1 MLNSRGLG
9 EQVQRKKEAYQ
20 SNPQA
25 LQQQYQQSQQLVDL
39 LALQQLK
46 SEKEAAAR
54 NMQMQMQQNPA
65 TIAQQREQEVLGMI
79 KQEQGRK
86 LGDVAQ
92 RTAGTL
98 GQINKRAQQ
107 NVQRTAKQ
115 GLPSIGGPQ
124 RPPANAP
131 QKPAM
136 MAGGGIVAF
145 QEGSK
150 GPIEGQN
157 VVLSE
162 EQAAQSYGDEF
173 LTYIKD
179 NPAEIASMGLMFVP
193 GLGLISAGG
202 RAAVGISKVLPKL
215 KEIAK
220 KALRKKDDGPDFE
233 VTPKGTAVPKDRS
246 QIQSTSS
253 SKEMVPYKGDPT
265 RPVDAGKQL
274 TDPRRQ
280 QVGPYRGIADSGIS
294 KLLTGFTGLG
304 QFLNSFPK
312 EQEELKNLYP
322 PDPNSFA
329 PKNELQKNPP
339 APEMPDYFAG
349 IDDVKPVKP
358 EFGTLAQDSVR
369 ERAGILGLAGANEGD
384 PTPEQARDAE
394 QERVIKALGRDEK
407 LGVKDTQLER
417 MRALQGQQNDPE
429 KLRRE
434 QIQRGLIGMTGR
446 SANTMFGG
454 YAAGKFNERQ
464 KQEAAAR
471 KNLVDQFG
479 IENEKIQLDFDITN
493 AGIGSGMKAFE
504 INQADRRAIA
514 SDMTKATNTDIELG
528 KAYAQQVFDADTAN
542 LTTKLTAA
550 SAAAERALEELK
562 GRRDAGPKLIAEYN
576 ILTKTKFDAYKE
588 LQQNSALMSAFR
600 SGDPAQVE
608 QALLQTEVASSQL
621 AELTQ
626 VHALEELIENEL
638 RALGVPIPTDSRLS
652 SGNAELDKI
661 MQIYGSM

>member
-92 RTAGTL
+92 RTASTL

-280 QVGPYRGIADSGIS
+280 QVGPYRGIADSGVS
-294 KLLTGFTGLG
+294 RLGLG
-304 QFLNSFPK
+304 QFLNPLPK
-312 EQEELKNLYP
+312 EQE
-322 PDPNSFA
+322 DMGGAGVTA
-329 PKNELQKNPP
+329 PKPEVEPVVTEKPP
-339 APEMPDYFAG
+339 APEIPDYFAG
-349 IDDVKPVKP
+349 IGDVKPVKP
-358 EFGTLAQDSVR
+358 EFGTLARDAVKK
-369 ERAGILGLAGANEGD
+369 RAGILGLAGANEGD

-394 QERVIKALGRDEK
+394 QERVMELFGKEDK

-417 MRALQGQQNDPE
+417 MRALQAQQNDPE

-479 IENEKIQLDFDITN
+479 IENEKIKLDFDITN

-514 SDMTKATNTDIELG
+514 SDMANATNTDIELG

-542 LTTKLTAA
+542 LTTRLTTA
-550 SAAAERALEELK
+550 SAAAERALEEAK

-576 ILTKTKFDAYKE
+576 KLTKVKFDVYKE

-600 SGDPAQVE
+600 SGDSAQVE
-608 QALLQTEVASSQL
+608 QALLQTEIASAQL

-638 RALGVPIPTDSRLS
+638 RALGAPIPTNSELS

-661 MQIYGSM
+661 MQMYGSMK

>member
-202 RAAVGISKVLPKL
+202 RAAVGISKVLPRL

-246 QIQSTSS
+246 QIQPTSS

-280 QVGPYRGIADSGIS
+280 QVGPYRGIADSGVS
-294 KLLTGFTGLG
+294 RLGLG
-304 QFLNSFPK
+304 QFLNPLPK
-312 EQEELKNLYP
+312 EQE
-322 PDPNSFA
+322 DMGGAGVTA
-329 PKNELQKNPP
+329 PKPEVEPVVTEKPP
-339 APEMPDYFAG
+339 APEIPDYFAG
-349 IDDVKPVKP
+349 IGDVKPVKP
-358 EFGTLAQDSVR
+358 EFGTLARDAVK

-394 QERVIKALGRDEK
+394 QERVMELFGKEDK

-417 MRALQGQQNDPE
+417 MRALQEQQNDPE

-479 IENEKIQLDFDITN
+479 IENEKIKLDFDITN

-514 SDMTKATNTDIELG
+514 SDMANATNTDIELG

-542 LTTKLTAA
+542 LTTRLTAA
-550 SAAAERALEELK
+550 SAAAERALEEAK

-576 ILTKTKFDAYKE
+576 KLTKVKFDVYKE

-608 QALLQTEVASSQL
+608 QALLQTEIASAQL

-638 RALGVPIPTDSRLS
+638 RALGAPIPTNSELS

-661 MQIYGSM
+661 MQMYGSMK

>member
-202 RAAVGISKVLPKL
+202 RAVAGISKVLPKL

-246 QIQSTSS
+246 QIQPTSS
-253 SKEMVPYKGDPT
+253 SKEMMPYRGDPT

-274 TDPRRQ
+274 IDPRRQ
-280 QVGPYRGIADSGIS
+280 QVGPYRGIADSGLS
-294 KLLTGFTGLG
+294 RLGLG
-304 QFLNSFPK
+304 QFLDPLPK
-312 EQEELKNLYP
+312 EQEGYKNLYP
-322 PDPNSFA
+322 PVPDSFA
-329 PKNELQKNPP
+329 PKDDGKKDDP
-339 APEMPDYFAG
+339 PEMPDYFAG

-358 EFGTLAQDSVR
+358 EFGTLARDAVK

-384 PTPEQARDAE
+384 PTAEQARDME
-394 QERVIKALGRDEK
+394 QARVIKALGRDEK
-407 LGVKDTQLER
+407 LRVKDNQLER
-417 MRALQGQQNDPE
+417 MRALQEQQNDPE

-464 KQEAAAR
+464 RQEAAAR

-514 SDMTKATNTDIELG
+514 SDMADATNTDIELG
-528 KAYAQQVFDADTAN
+528 KAYARQVFDADTAN
-542 LTTKLTAA
+542 LTSKLTAA
-550 SAAAERALEELK
+550 SAAAERALEEAK
-562 GRRDAGPKLIAEYN
+562 GRREAIPKLIAEYN
-576 ILTKTKFDAYKE
+576 KLIKTKFDAFKE
-588 LQQNSALMSAFR
+588 LQGNSALMSAFN
-600 SGDPAQVE
+600 SGDPERVK
-608 QALLQTEVASSQL
+608 QALLQTEIASTEL
-621 AELTQ
+621 AELAQ
-626 VHALEELIENEL
+626 VHMAEELIENEL
-638 RALGVPIPTDSRLS
+638 RALGADIPTGSELS
-652 SGNAELDKI
+652 SGDAELDKI
-661 MQIYGSM
+661 MQMYGSM

>member
-98 GQINKRAQQ
+98 GQINKRTQQ
-107 NVQRTAKQ
+107 NMQRAAKQ

-179 NPAEIASMGLMFVP
+179 NPAEIASIGLMFVP

-202 RAAVGISKVLPKL
+202 RAAVGIAKVLPRL

-246 QIQSTSS
+246 QIQPTSS

-280 QVGPYRGIADSGIS
+280 QVGPYRGIADSGVS
-294 KLLTGFTGLG
+294 RLGLG
-304 QFLNSFPK
+304 QFLDPLPKGQK
-312 EQEELKNLYP
+312 EQE
-322 PDPNSFA
+322 DMGGADVTVPNGLAGANEGA
-329 PKNELQKNPP
+329 PT

-349 IDDVKPVKP
+349 IGDVTPVKP
-358 EFGTLAQDSVR
+358 EFGTLARDAVK
-369 ERAGILGLAGANEGD
+369 ERAGVLGLAGAKEGD

-394 QERVIKALGRDEK
+394 QERVMGLLGKEDR

-417 MRALQGQQNDPE
+417 MRALQEQQNDPE

-464 KQEAAAR
+464 RQEAAAR

-479 IENEKIQLDFDITN
+479 IENEKIKLDFDITN

-514 SDMTKATNTDIELG
+514 SDMADATNTDIELG
-528 KAYAQQVFDADTAN
+528 KAYARQVFDADTAN
-542 LTTKLTAA
+542 LTSKLTAA
-550 SAAAERALEELK
+550 SAAAERALEEAK
-562 GRRDAGPKLIAEYN
+562 GRREAIPKLIAEYN
-576 ILTKTKFDAYKE
+576 KLIKTKFDAFKE
-588 LQQNSALMSAFR
+588 LQGNSALMSAFN
-600 SGDPAQVE
+600 SGDPERVK
-608 QALLQTEVASSQL
+608 QALLQTEIASTEL
-621 AELTQ
+621 AELAQ
-626 VHALEELIENEL
+626 VHMAEELIENEL
-638 RALGVPIPTDSRLS
+638 RALGADIPTGSELS
-652 SGNAELDKI
+652 SGDAELDKI
-661 MQIYGSM
+661 MQMYGSMSR

>member
-92 RTAGTL
+92 RTASTL

-280 QVGPYRGIADSGIS
+280 QVGPYRGIADSGVS
-294 KLLTGFTGLG
+294 RLGLG
-304 QFLNSFPK
+304 QFLNPLPK
-312 EQEELKNLYP
+312 EQE
-322 PDPNSFA
+322 DMGGAGVTA
-329 PKNELQKNPP
+329 PKPEVEPVVTEKPP
-339 APEMPDYFAG
+339 APEIPDYFAG
-349 IDDVKPVKP
+349 IGDVKPVKP
-358 EFGTLAQDSVR
+358 EFGTLARDAVK

-394 QERVIKALGRDEK
+394 QERVMELFGKEDK

-417 MRALQGQQNDPE
+417 MRALQAQQNDPE

-479 IENEKIQLDFDITN
+479 IENEKIKLDFDITN

-514 SDMTKATNTDIELG
+514 SDMANATNTDIELG

-542 LTTKLTAA
+542 LTTRLTTA
-550 SAAAERALEELK
+550 SAAAERALEEAK

-576 ILTKTKFDAYKE
+576 KLTKVKFDVYKE

-608 QALLQTEVASSQL
+608 QALLQTEIASAQL

-638 RALGVPIPTDSRLS
+638 RALGAPIPTNSELS

-661 MQIYGSM
+661 MQMYGSMK